1 MTPLPAPQPRL
12 IGTQQ
17 VLESYDI
24 PAPSYRVGD
33 LEIESTID
41 ELLDRAVEIGEAI
54 SQGNLIWKGTAAPYA
69 HQACTAYHAIE
80 AIRQLQAEVKRLEA
94 RLDEVQ
100 PAQRISE

>member
-1 MTPLPAPQPRL
+1 MTPIPAPQPRL

-24 PAPSYRVGD
+24 PAPDYKVSD

-41 ELLDRAVEIGEAI
+41 ELLDRAVEIGEAV
-54 SQGNLIWKGTAAPYA
+54 SQGNLIWKGTSAPLA
-69 HQACTAYHAIE
+69 HQACTAYYAIE
-80 AIRQLQAEVKRLEA
+80 IIRQLQTQVKRLEA
-94 RLDEVQ
+94 RLDRVQ

>member
-1 MTPLPAPQPRL
+1 MTPRPAPQPRL

-24 PAPSYRVGD
+24 PAPDYKVSD

-41 ELLDRAVEIGEAI
+41 ELLDRAVEIGEVI
-54 SQGNLIWKGTAAPYA
+54 SQGNLARNGKPAPYA

-80 AIRQLQAEVKRLEA
+80 IIRQLQAEVAELKTQLNG
-94 RLDEVQ
+94 VT
-100 PAQRISE
+100 PSN